1 MTVSEQ
7 SEVGM
12 GMLEFIRNALVPT
25 IGPRPEHLEQGR
37 LRYKRAIKQL
47 QEVTDAIGD
56 GSVGSVRFTNL
67 DGIGETIDEAD
78 GLMRE
83 ALTGTPDGTATT
95 DTGTRRN
102 TGST

>member
-25 IGPRPEHLEQGR
+25 IGPRPKHLETRR
-37 LRYKRAIKQL
+37 LLYKKALKQL
-47 QEVTDAIGD
+47 QEVTEAIGD
-56 GSVGSVRFTNL
+56 GTIDSVRFTNL
-67 DGIGETIDEAD
+67 DGIGESIDEAD
-78 GLMRE
+78 ELMRE
-83 ALTGTPDGTATT
+83 ALTGTPDGTTTT
-95 DTGTRRN
+95 DTRTRRN